1 MPLKEYGVLV
11 GRPIDSKP
19 GAGQSPHYQIRVVDE
34 TTHWRIAINVKSKL
48 FPSEL
53 LYQVIEDFRHPVTDS
68 VSGLA
73 AGFHELASTPDAGA
87 LDFIRGNLFD
97 PKEMRPL
104 PHSVPGP
111 DNDLNEKIAAFVS
124 RAIQDEHA
132 TIYVFGERWGPEPG
146 QADKHFGFLPGNGIH
161 DVHMNQGNSARFKR
175 DDGVWQDGAVLLHFP
190 AIVDASDSVVFPE
203 QWVGVFLAFQSQ
215 CWHTDD
221 TTGHCLGEGPGVGG
235 GGEGGGGAGG
245 GDGEGG
251 GAGGGEQE
259 TDRDGQV
266 RIVAALVNP
275 AGHDPGRETVTLVNI
290 TPEPIDLGGWAIADK
305 NKKRS
310 ELAGAVVGA
319 GEALVVTL
327 DGQGAQ
333 LSNKGGII
341 TLLDDNALKVDGVAY
356 TRDQVRRQGWSLV
369 F

>member
-11 GRPIDSKP
+11 GRPIDSKL
-19 GAGQSPHYQIRVVDE
+19 GVGQSPHYQIRVVDE
-34 TTHWRIAINVKSKL
+34 TTHWRIAVNVKSKL

-53 LYQVIEDFRHPVTDS
+53 LYQVVEDFRHRVTET

-73 AGFHELASTPDAGA
+73 PGFHELASIPDSGA

-97 PKEMRPL
+97 RAGMRPL

-111 DNDLNEKIAAFVS
+111 DNDLNDKIAAFVG

-146 QADKHFGFLPGNGIH
+146 KADKHFGFLPGNGIH
-161 DVHMNQGNSARFKR
+161 DVHMNQGNHERFKK
-175 DDGVWQDGAVLLHFP
+175 DNGVWQDGGLLLHFP
-190 AIVDASDSVVFPE
+190 AIVDGDDNQIFPE

-215 CWHTDD
+215 AWHTDD
-221 TTGHCLGEGPGVGG
+221 ATGHRLEPGDNGDDDR
-235 GGEGGGGAGG
+235 G
-245 GDGEGG
+245 GDDDGT
-251 GAGGGEQE
+251 AA
-259 TDRDGQV
+259 DRDGRI

-275 AGHDPGRETVTLVNI
+275 AGHDPGRETVTLVN
-290 TPEPIDLGGWAIADK
+290 TTAEAVDLTGWEIADRNK
-305 NKKRS
+305 NRS
-310 ELAGAVVGA
+310 ALAGVMPGP
-319 GEALVVTL
+319 GEAVAVTL

-333 LSNKGGII
+333 LGNKGGII
-341 TLLDDNALKVDGVAY
+341 TLLDPEGLKVDGVSY
-356 TRDQVRRQGWSLV
+356 TRDQVRRQGWTLV